1 MFALPLPTET
11 WYSPWLA
18 MLLVAFSSAFL
29 LGLGLVPLVRHYALK
44 ANLLDQPGGRKLHVA
59 PVPRLGGVAIFVSV
73 LVALGLVGLWQGQV
87 PLLRAGS
94 SSPALGMLLGGTFIF
109 MLGFLDDLV
118 DLSPKIKLAGQFMAA
133 LIAFSLGVRIE
144 ALDLPGSKLL
154 VLNALSLP
162 LTVGWLVSLP
172 NALNFIDGVD
182 GLAAGVGVFAAIALA
197 LVALFTTQPDM
208 AMLAALL
215 AGGSVAFL
223 VYNLPPARL
232 FMGDSGA
239 LFLGFML
246 ASIAIVGV
254 LKTTVVVIL
263 APLLILGIP
272 LTDITFATLRRL
284 AKGQS
289 PFKADADHLHHRLLR
304 LGLSPGWVSAVFYGI
319 SVLLGIVV
327 TSYVG
332 LAKEYML
339 IVLGVLLL
347 LLSGYVLRRKL
358 LCR

>member
-1 MFALPLPTET
+1 M
-11 WYSPWLA
+11 
-18 MLLVAFSSAFL
+18 SAFAVSL
-29 LGLGLVPLVRHYALK
+29 ILVPLVRHYALK
-44 ANLLDQPGGRKLHVA
+44 ANLLDQPGGRKMHVA

-73 LVALGLVGLWQGQV
+73 LAALGLVGLWQGQL
-87 PLLRAGS
+87 PLALTGTIGS
-94 SSPALGMLLGGTFIF
+94 PTLGMMLGGTFIF
-109 MLGFLDDLV
+109 MLGFWDDLV
-118 DLSPKIKLAGQFMAA
+118 DLSPKVKLVGQLMAA
-133 LIAFSLGVRIE
+133 LIAFGLGVRIE

-162 LTVGWLVSLP
+162 ITVGWLVGLP

-215 AGGSVAFL
+215 AGASVAFL

-254 LKTTVVVIL
+254 LKTTIVMIL

-319 SVLLGIVV
+319 SIVLGVVV

-332 LAKEYML
+332 LAKEYAL
-339 IVLGVLLL
+339 IVLGVLALL
-347 LLSGYVLRRKL
+347 MSGYLLRRKL
-358 LCR
+358 AKA